1 MALSQLGL
9 VIIMLTVTIEIIYSS
24 SDACDQ
30 HFSLRGPELAA
41 MVNRTYPSCDQV
53 DLSAGSRIC
62 QINYE
67 STGDMR
73 HANDATLPALT
84 TACTDGTWNRTCYP
98 RESSTDMIQMDC
110 VCHSAMVL
118 LNTDNA
124 APRETNWEN
133 WQAHGANFRRRLMMD
148 TECIGQEFAILPVPL
163 KPIVATYD
171 LPDSIF
177 TASSGMG
184 ADHEEFRARI
194 DNYNYYACGW
204 IAPASD
210 ANPWLAIKLPTVF
223 LIKGMLFKKR
233 CDEPFTTQYVT
244 MVTVATSAEDV
255 TYQDVVTNEDLSN
268 GYDADDTAYITF
280 AQVHFTRFWIIHVI
294 AWNHFAAIKCDLL
307 GIQ

>member
-1 MALSQLGL
+1 MALSQLSLGIL
-9 VIIMLTVTIEIIYSS
+9 MLTVTIEIIYSS

-41 MVNRTYPSCDQV
+41 LVNRTYPSCDQM
-53 DLSAGSRIC
+53 DLSVGPRIC
-62 QINYE
+62 QINCE
-67 STGDMR
+67 SKVDMC
-73 HANDATLPALT
+73 HANYGTLLALT
-84 TACTDGTWNRTCYP
+84 TACPDGTWNRTCYP
-98 RESSTDMIQMDC
+98 IELSTDMTHMNCI
-110 VCHSAMVL
+110 CHSAVVVR
-118 LNTDNA
+118 NTDNA
-124 APRETNWEN
+124 RETNWEK

-177 TASSGMG
+177 TASTYHG
-184 ADHEEFRARI
+184 ANHEQFRARI
-194 DNYNYYACGW
+194 DKYNDYVCAW
-204 IAPASD
+204 VPKTTET
-210 ANPWLAIKLPTVF
+210 NHWLAIKLPTVY

-233 CDEPFTTQYVT
+233 CDVGFETQYVT
-244 MVTVATSAEDV
+244 MVTVSTSADDV

-294 AWNHFAAIKCDLL
+294 AWNHHAAMKCDLL